1 MATNYTGVDLDRYN
15 AGNKFYSQ
23 DRYLQGIGLDKPAIT
38 FNPSNY
44 DTGITSQYGNNSMY
58 GTPNQGGNS
67 MGATMPIGNFNQKDN
82 LFEVGPMSGAAPGSF
97 RAAQDIGIDQTPVG
111 RFDGLKSLA
120 GKAGNYGLR
129 AISSQMG
136 SQGGAMLG
144 SMIPGGGILSMIL
157 GAGAG
162 GKFGFDAVGREPT
175 DSQKVET
182 NFYGNQGNSPMQYLN
197 PITGELEDSM
207 MQGYNINSMYGKGIA
222 SALDKRLST
231 IINTINRPGYTGS
244 LGEKGGL
251 LEKLQLER
259 EALANA
265 PGSGSGDDRMNKA
278 FGRNAMMG
286 DPAQFFG
293 DNQGDG
299 GGGQEFGGPGEETAE
314 NMYAYGGRAGYSGG
328 GLSKYE
334 VFKLGELGYNTKGGK
349 ILEPF
354 GGINVLRD
362 ILKVN
367 KYAYGGIVGMYR

>member
-1 MATNYTGVDLDRYN
+1 MAINYGANYTGIDKERYD
-15 AGNKFYSQ
+15 AGNQFYSQ
-23 DRYLQGIGLDKPAIT
+23 DRFLQGTGLDKPAIT
-38 FNPSNY
+38 FNPSRSN
-44 DTGITSQYGNNSMY
+44 TGTTSQYPYPMY
-58 GTPNQGGNS
+58 GNSNLSGDS
-67 MGATMPIGNFNQKDN
+67 MGATMPMGNFNQYSGN
-82 LFEVGPMSGAAPGSF
+82 RFLTGPISGASPGSF

-111 RFDGLKSLA
+111 RFDGLKNIA
-120 GKAGNYGLR
+120 GKVGNYGLK
-129 AISSQMG
+129 AMSSKMG
-136 SQGGAMLG
+136 SEGGAMLG

-182 NFYGNQGNSPMQYLN
+182 NFYGNQGNSPMQYLDEEGN
-197 PITGELEDSM
+197 LVNSN

-293 DNQGDG
+293 DNDTTMSSQD
-299 GGGQEFGGPGEETAE
+299 EMDE
-314 NMYAYGGRAGYSGG
+314 GGRGS
-328 GLSKYE
+328 
-334 VFKLGELGYNTKGGK
+334 
-349 ILEPF
+349 
-354 GGINVLRD
+354 RM
-362 ILKVN
+362 
-367 KYAYGGIVGMYR
+367 AYGGIVGLYR

>member
-58 GTPNQGGNS
+58 GNLNSSGDS
-67 MGATMPIGNFNQKDN
+67 MGATMPIGNFNQYSGN
-82 LFEVGPMSGAAPGSF
+82 RFLTGPISGAAPGSF

-111 RFDGLKSLA
+111 RFDGLKNIA
-120 GKAGNYGLR
+120 GKVGNYGLK
-129 AISSQMG
+129 AMSSQMG

-144 SMIPGGGILSMIL
+144 GLFSGGILPILL

-182 NFYGNQGNSPMQYLN
+182 NFYGNQGNSPMQYLDEEGN
-197 PITGELEDSM
+197 LVSSN

-231 IINTINRPGYTGS
+231 VINTINRPGYTGS

-251 LEKLQLER
+251 LEKLKLER

-278 FGRNAMMG
+278 FGRYAMMG
-286 DPAQFFG
+286 DPAQFFE
-293 DNQGDG
+293 DNQGG
-299 GGGQEFGGPGEETAE
+299 GGGYSQSSVDAGVQAAE
-314 NMYAYGGRAGYSGG
+314 DDR
-328 GLSKYE
+328 
-334 VFKLGELGYNTKGGK
+334 
-349 ILEPF
+349 
-354 GGINVLRD
+354 
-362 ILKVN
+362 
-367 KYAYGGIVGMYR
+367 

>member
-23 DRYLQGIGLDKPAIT
+23 DRYLQGTGLDKPAIT

-58 GTPNQGGNS
+58 GNLNSSGDS
-67 MGATMPIGNFNQKDN
+67 MGATMPIGNFNQYSGN
-82 LFEVGPMSGAAPGSF
+82 RFLTGPISGAAPGSF

-111 RFDGLKSLA
+111 RFDGLKNIA
-120 GKAGNYGLR
+120 GKVGNYGLK
-129 AISSQMG
+129 AMSSQMG

-144 SMIPGGGILSMIL
+144 GLFSGGILPILL

-162 GKFGFDAVGREPT
+162 GKLGFDAVGREPT

-182 NFYGNQGNSPMQYLN
+182 NFYGNQGNSPMQYLDEEGN
-197 PITGELEDSM
+197 LVSSN

-231 IINTINRPGYTGS
+231 VINTINRPGYTGS

-251 LEKLQLER
+251 LEKLKLER

-299 GGGQEFGGPGEETAE
+299 GGYSQSSVDAGVQAAE
-314 NMYAYGGRAGYSGG
+314 DDR
-328 GLSKYE
+328 
-334 VFKLGELGYNTKGGK
+334 
-349 ILEPF
+349 
-354 GGINVLRD
+354 
-362 ILKVN
+362 
-367 KYAYGGIVGMYR
+367 

>member
-23 DRYLQGIGLDKPAIT
+23 DRYLQGTGLDKPAIT

-58 GTPNQGGNS
+58 GNLNSSGDS
-67 MGATMPIGNFNQKDN
+67 MGATMPIGNFNQYSGN
-82 LFEVGPMSGAAPGSF
+82 RFLTGPISGAAPGSF

-111 RFDGLKSLA
+111 RFDGLKNIA
-120 GKAGNYGLR
+120 GKVGNYGLK
-129 AISSQMG
+129 AMSSQMG

-144 SMIPGGGILSMIL
+144 GLFSGGILPILL

-182 NFYGNQGNSPMQYLN
+182 NFYGNQGNSPMQYLDEEGN
-197 PITGELEDSM
+197 LVSSN

-231 IINTINRPGYTGS
+231 VINTINRPGYTGS

-251 LEKLQLER
+251 LEKLKLER

-265 PGSGSGDDRMNKA
+265 PGVGYN
-278 FGRNAMMG
+278 
-286 DPAQFFG
+286 G
-293 DNQGDG
+293 DNS
-299 GGGQEFGGPGEETAE
+299 
-314 NMYAYGGRAGYSGG
+314 SGV
-328 GLSKYE
+328 GLSAKETNAAGHSYDE
-334 VFKLGELGYNTKGGK
+334 AGLDVSTGAGLSANETNSAGHSYDEAGLNG
-349 ILEPF
+349 
-354 GGINVLRD
+354 
-362 ILKVN
+362 
-367 KYAYGGIVGMYR
+367 